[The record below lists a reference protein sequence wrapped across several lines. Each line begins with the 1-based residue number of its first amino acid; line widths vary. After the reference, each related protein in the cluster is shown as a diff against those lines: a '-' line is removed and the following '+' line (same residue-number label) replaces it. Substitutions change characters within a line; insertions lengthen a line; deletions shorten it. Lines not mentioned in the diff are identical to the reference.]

1 MKIIIEYDF
10 TNKIKDVNESY
21 GIVKMLRNNGKDII
35 RLYLPICI
43 IFDLIFALNSKIT
56 AKVFL
61 LYEILS
67 YLEIEYFAYKEY
79 GDHYKEL
86 AIKDLKRLVSLL
98 KDNDIIADYDLLLK
112 SEVYEKKYKLRL
124 NEDKIIEVL
133 ESKYIL
139 VPTYDFNGHIKD
151 TSILQEHVI
160 GSDDYVLSFGS
171 PAKKLKLVYAN
182 SYH

>member
-10 TNKIKDVNESY
+10 TNKIKDVNEPY
-21 GIVKMLRNNGKDII
+21 GIVKMLRNNGKDIV
-35 RLYLPICI
+35 RLYLPICV
-43 IFDLIFALNSKIT
+43 IFDLIFALESKIT

-67 YLEIEYFAYKEY
+67 YLGIEYFTYKEC

-86 AIKDLKRLVSLL
+86 ASKDLKRLVSLL
-98 KDNDIIADYDLLLK
+98 K
-112 SEVYEKKYKLRL
+112 SEVYDKKYQLRL

-151 TSILQEHVI
+151 TSILQEHVV

-182 SYH
+182 SYR